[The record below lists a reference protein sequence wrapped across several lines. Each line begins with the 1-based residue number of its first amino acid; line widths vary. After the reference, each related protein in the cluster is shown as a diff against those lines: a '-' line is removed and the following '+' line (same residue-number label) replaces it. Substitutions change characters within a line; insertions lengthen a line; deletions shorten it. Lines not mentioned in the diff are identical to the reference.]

1 LDWTSVWKKNL
12 CIIDS
17 EGKTVREVKVS
28 TEPAAI
34 RSALEGYAD
43 RLSRIG
49 VEASSLGLWLYR
61 ELRTA
66 SHDWAVENSATFVD
80 TGLWKR
86 AQWFAKPSDRDWLD
100 SVTREVTAVRTS
112 VGVCDVSTL
121 GKIDSH
127 GPGIFLDRLYVNMFS
142 TLAVGKARYGVM
154 LREDGFVLDDG
165 TTTRLADDH
174 YFMTTTTANAVKIM
188 QHVDYCR
195 QVLWPELNVQAVSV
209 TEQWAQFAIAGP
221 NSRRLPQ
228 KVFPDLELSNDAF
241 PYMSA
246 TVVVWMGVPARI
258 FRLASLRSR

>member
-1 LDWTSVWKKNL
+1 
-12 CIIDS
+12 
-17 EGKTVREVKVS
+17 
-28 TEPAAI
+28 
-34 RSALEGYAD
+34 
-43 RLSRIG
+43 

-66 SHDWAVENSATFVD
+66 SHDWAVETSATFVD

-121 GKIDSH
+121 GKIDIHS
-127 GPGIFLDRLYVNMFS
+127 PDAGIFLDRLYVNMFS

-209 TEQWAQFAIAGP
+209 TEQWAQFAIAEP
-221 NSRRLPQ
+221 NSRRLLQ

-246 TVVVWMGVPARI
+246 TGWVCRRESSGWLACVRGSRSGALRRRVGPHPDAR
-258 FRLASLRSR
+258 RTRSRRGRIRHRSAWRASDRKGTPGRQRT